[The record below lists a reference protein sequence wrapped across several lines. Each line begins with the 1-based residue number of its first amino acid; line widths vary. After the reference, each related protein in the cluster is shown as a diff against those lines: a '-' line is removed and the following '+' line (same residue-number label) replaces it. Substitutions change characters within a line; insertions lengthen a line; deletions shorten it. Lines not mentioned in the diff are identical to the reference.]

1 MMKAA
6 NEPEIGETL
15 KQSEILP
22 PLSTTL
28 ENFQHF
34 EKQLNEINDMSTALS
49 TYNHNIYLHSEVFRI
64 RFVFKIDLHVILLRI
79 KYFFLI

>member
-1 MMKAA
+1 MKAA
-6 NEPEIGETL
+6 NEPEIGQTL

-34 EKQLNEINDMSTALS
+34 EKPLNEINDMSVALVYII
-49 TYNHNIYLHSEVFRI
+49 TFICILQFLEFI
-64 RFVFKIDLHVILLRI
+64 VFKIDLHVILLRI
-79 KYFFLI
+79 KYFF